1 MLRRMVRTMDWV
13 SDVTGHLLG
22 WLIFLLMALILV
34 EVFTRYVLPSAPL
47 AVADEMGGYALVAIT
62 YLGLGYTWKE
72 GAHVRV
78 EFLISALPEGMQ
90 GYLRVFTLLLATAL
104 SGVMVVASY
113 QLIQLTLLFG
123 NRSGSWLR
131 VPLQWPQLSLVIGSV
146 LLFVQQLAEL
156 VKAADA
162 LRAPGR
168 AS

>member
-1 MLRRMVRTMDWV
+1 MLRRLVRAMDVV

-47 AVADEMGGYALVAIT
+47 AVADEMGGYALVAVT

-72 GAHVRV
+72 GGHVRV
-78 EFLISALPEGMQ
+78 EFLFNALPEEVQ
-90 GYLRVFTLLLATAL
+90 GYLRLGTLVLATVL

-113 QLIQLTLLFG
+113 DLIQLTILFG

-131 VPLQWPQLSLVIGSV
+131 IPLQWPQMSLVAGSV
-146 LLFVQQLAEL
+146 LLFLQQLAEL
-156 VKAADA
+156 VKAVGA
-162 LRAPGR
+162 LRASER
-168 AS
+168 AP